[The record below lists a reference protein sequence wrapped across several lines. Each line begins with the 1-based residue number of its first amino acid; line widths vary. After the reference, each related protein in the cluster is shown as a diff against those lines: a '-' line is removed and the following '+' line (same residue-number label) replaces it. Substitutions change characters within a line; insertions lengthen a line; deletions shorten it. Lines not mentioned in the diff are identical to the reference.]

1 MRGLV
6 GRLNHRD
13 AVLSNLN
20 ALLLLYPPK
29 RQFSDDFPKLKSV
42 VRSHFDDGIS
52 APLSALQIAETI
64 IENFIQQLTDTEKAA
79 ALDGLI
85 STGRKGFAVIAE
97 KHVQRNREPQPTDN
111 VTFVTRLTGVAIFMA
126 DHLAQE
132 GALSRSDHQGFV
144 ERLAAAFGANGT
156 QIQALNDSFGSS

>member
-42 VRSHFDDGIS
+42 IRAHFDGGVS

-64 IENFIQQLTDTEKAA
+64 IENFVQQLTDTEKAS
-79 ALDGLI
+79 ALDALM
-85 STGRKGFAVIAE
+85 STGRKGFAEIAE
-97 KHVQRNREPQPTDN
+97 KHVQGKREPHPTDN
-111 VTFVTRLTGVAIFMA
+111 VTFVVRLAGVAIFMT
-126 DHLAQE
+126 DRLAQE
-132 GALSRSDHQGFV
+132 GALGRSDYQGFV
-144 ERLAAAFGANGT
+144 EKLAAWLGANAT
-156 QIQALNDSFGSS
+156 QAQALKDSLG